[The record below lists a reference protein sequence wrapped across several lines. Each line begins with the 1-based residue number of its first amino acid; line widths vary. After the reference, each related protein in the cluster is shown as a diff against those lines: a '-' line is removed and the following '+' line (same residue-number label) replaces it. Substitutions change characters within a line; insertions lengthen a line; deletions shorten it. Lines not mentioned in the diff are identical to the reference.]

1 MENNLQLTRDAITLE
16 MVAKEAGVS
25 PSTVSRILNGT
36 ATVSEDKRRAV
47 ELVIARRNFKP
58 NAMAR
63 GLAKGRAMSIGVLTQ
78 FIESPFYG
86 EALRGIED
94 ALAGTSFIPLFVSGH
109 WDLKDEVERMTLLQA
124 RGVDGVIVLTG
135 QLSDTQLIEYARR
148 MPIVITG
155 RALQGH
161 NLASLTVDDFKG
173 GYQATEHLIQY
184 GHTRIAYISGPTNHP
199 DSRERLRGY
208 RQALQDAGLP
218 IDAALILQGD
228 FLESGGA
235 LAINQLISAGCEFTA
250 VFAANDQMAYGA
262 RLALYRLNLKVPD
275 DISLIGFDDL
285 PHSSTS
291 LPPLP
296 PVRQPVY
303 DIGKIAAEA
312 MLKLINGEAVTL
324 AAPSLELIIRE
335 STRKLRP

>member
-1 MENNLQLTRDAITLE
+1 MQLPGEAITLE

-109 WDLKDEVERMTLLQA
+109 WNLEDEVERMALLQA

-135 QLSDTQLIEYARR
+135 QLSDAQLIDYARR

-184 GHTRIAYISGPTNHP
+184 GHSRIAYISGPTNHP
-199 DSRERLRGY
+199 DSQARLRGY

-218 IDAALILQGD
+218 IDASLILQGD

-235 LAINQLISAGCEFTA
+235 LAINQLISTRCEFTA

-262 RLALYRLNLKVPD
+262 RLALYRLKLNVPD

-291 LPPLP
+291 LPPLTT
-296 PVRQPVY
+296 VRQPVY
-303 DIGKIAAEA
+303 DIGKLAAEA
-312 MLKLINGEAVTL
+312 MLKLINGEAVTM